1 MAAIG
6 QMRRA
11 LRLEVA
17 VDTPDDVGGVTRN
30 WLDLGPVWAALERLG
45 AGSAERDQAD
55 RREIATS
62 FRVIMRWR
70 GDITGNHRLREGEH
84 IFAIRSAADP
94 DGRRRRLVC
103 TVEEVTP

>member
-17 VDTPDDVGGVTRN
+17 ADTPDDVGGVTRS

-55 RREIATS
+55 RREFATS
-62 FRVIMRWR
+62 YRVTMRWR
-70 GDITGNHRLREGEH
+70 GDITGNHRLREGAR

>member
-1 MAAIG
+1 MATIG

-17 VDTPDDVGGVTRN
+17 VDTPDDVGGITRS
-30 WLDLGPVWAALERLG
+30 WADLGPVWAALERPG
-45 AGSAERDQAD
+45 DGSAERDHAD
-55 RREIATS
+55 RRELATS
-62 FRVIMRWR
+62 YRVTMRWR
-70 GDITGNHRLREGEH
+70 GDITGNHRLREGERV
-84 IFAIRSAADP
+84 FAIRSAADP